1 MEASLVLGSPVEG
14 TGNRTVFGIQI
25 TPLLDFC
32 KALDDRGGP
41 SPHGLIPP
49 EGKAM
54 RTPFIAALLTAS
66 LVWMPPSSAAAQQIT
81 ERQTA
86 FESLADS
93 QWVRLKVPHVAGR
106 YEGRLLQRGPDHLVL
121 SAEPEPLRVAAT
133 TIDTLWT
140 RGNAGMTGAIV
151 GAVVLGTLGAVR
163 WGRVCAERRVQSTT
177 LHGAGEV
184 MLVTGGVGLAGGAL
198 LGGLI
203 GLAIPKWHRQY
214 P

>member
-1 MEASLVLGSPVEG
+1 
-14 TGNRTVFGIQI
+14 
-25 TPLLDFC
+25 
-32 KALDDRGGP
+32 
-41 SPHGLIPP
+41 
-49 EGKAM
+49 M

-66 LVWMPPSSAAAQQIT
+66 IAWTPLSSATAQQIT

-93 QWVRLKVPHVAGR
+93 QWVRLTVPHVAGR

-121 SAEPEPLRVAAT
+121 SAEPEPLRIAAT

-140 RGNAGMTGAIV
+140 RGNAGVTGAIV
-151 GAVVLGTLGAVR
+151 GGLVLGTLGAAA
-163 WGRVCAERRVQSTT
+163 WGRVGRGVRSTEPDVDK
-177 LHGAGEV
+177 GEA
-184 MLVTGGVGLAGGAL
+184 MLIGGGVGLAGGAL